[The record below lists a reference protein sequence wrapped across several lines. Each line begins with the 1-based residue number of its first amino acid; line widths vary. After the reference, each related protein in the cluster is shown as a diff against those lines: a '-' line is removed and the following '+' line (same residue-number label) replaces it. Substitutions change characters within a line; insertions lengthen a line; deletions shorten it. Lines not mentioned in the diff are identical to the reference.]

1 MKSHRLALNPGL
13 LLTMVTVLALLA
25 AACSAPQ
32 GDSLTVY
39 SGRSEDLVQP
49 LIDRFEE
56 ESGIDVT
63 VRYAGSADLA
73 ATILEEGD
81 ASPADVFFAQDPAS
95 LGSVALDGL
104 FTPLDDDILTQVPA
118 EFSDTDGAWVGVSG
132 RARVVVYDSTVV
144 DPASLPPT
152 EDGFTEPEWAG
163 RVGIAP
169 TNGSFLA
176 FVAAKILLDGEA
188 ATLAWLEG
196 MAANQA
202 PTFPKNS
209 AIVTAV
215 NQGQVETGLVNHYY
229 LLGALAEDP
238 EAVGR
243 NHFFT
248 TPTAGSLVMPA
259 GAGILASSNSAG
271 EAEEFVRFLLGSG
284 AQTYFADETFEYPL
298 IPGVPANS
306 RLPPLGQIAAPT
318 LDLSQLATTLDLATD
333 LVARAGLL

>member
-1 MKSHRLALNPGL
+1 MHRAVALILTLGL
-13 LLTMVTVLALLA
+13 IA
-25 AACSAPQ
+25 AACSA
-32 GDSLTVY
+32 DNERSLTVY
-39 SGRSEDLVQP
+39 SGRSEELVQP
-49 LIDRFEE
+49 LIDQFEE
-56 ESGIDVT
+56 ESGISVT

-81 ASPADVFFAQDPAS
+81 SSPADVFFAQDPAS

-104 FTPLDDDILTQVPA
+104 FAPLPEDILASVPTA
-118 EFSDTDGAWVGVSG
+118 FSDTDGMWVGLSG
-132 RARVVVYDSTVV
+132 RARTIVYDNSIINAST
-144 DPASLPPT
+144 LPPT
-152 EDGFTEPEWAG
+152 EDGLAAPEWAG

-202 PTFPKNS
+202 PTFPRNS

-215 NQGQVETGLVNHYY
+215 NGGQVQSGLVNHYY
-229 LLGALAEDP
+229 LLRALAEDP
-238 EAVGR
+238 GAVGR
-243 NHFFT
+243 NHFFS
-248 TPTAGSLVMPA
+248 TPTAGALVMPA
-259 GAGILASSNSAG
+259 GAGILASSQSTD
-271 EAEEFVRFLLGSG
+271 EAEEFIAFLLGTH

-298 IPGVPANS
+298 VPGVAADSQLPALDS
-306 RLPPLGQIAAPT
+306 IPAPD
-318 LDLSQLATTLDLATD
+318 LDLSLLATTLDTATD

>member
-1 MKSHRLALNPGL
+1 MKRAAALIAVLGL
-13 LLTMVTVLALLA
+13 MA
-25 AACSAPQ
+25 AACSTN
-32 GDSLTVY
+32 DSRTLTVY
-39 SGRSEDLVQP
+39 SGRSEELVQP
-49 LIDRFEE
+49 LIDEFQDV
-56 ESGIDVT
+56 SGIDVT

-104 FTPLDDDILTQVPA
+104 FAPLPEDILANVPST
-118 EFSDTDGAWVGVSG
+118 FSDSDGMWVGISG

-144 DPASLPPT
+144 DPATLPPT
-152 EDGFTEPEWAG
+152 EDGLTAPEWAG

-176 FVAAKILLDGEA
+176 FVSAKILLDGEA

-215 NQGQVETGLVNHYY
+215 NGGQVESGLVNHYY
-229 LLGALAEDP
+229 LLRALAENPD
-238 EAVGR
+238 AVGR

-248 TPTAGSLVMPA
+248 APTAGSLVMPA
-259 GAGILASSNSAG
+259 GTGVLASSTNAN
-271 EAEEFVRFLLGSG
+271 EAEEFIAFLLGAE
-284 AQTYFADETFEYPL
+284 AQAYFADETFEYPL
-298 IPGVPANS
+298 VPGVPASN
-306 RLPPLGQIAAPT
+306 RLPPIETIPSPI
-318 LDLSQLATTLDLATD
+318 LDLSELATTLDTATD

>member
-1 MKSHRLALNPGL
+1 MRRLTILVLVLGL
-13 LLTMVTVLALLA
+13 MA
-25 AACSAPQ
+25 AACSS
-32 GDSLTVY
+32 DDERSLTIY
-39 SGRSEDLVQP
+39 SGRSEELVQP
-49 LIDRFEE
+49 LIDQFVE

-81 ASPADVFFAQDPAS
+81 SSPADVFFAQDPAS

-104 FTPLDDDILTQVPA
+104 FAPLPESVLATVPST
-118 EFSDTDGAWVGVSG
+118 FSDTDGMWVGISG
-132 RARVVVYDSTVV
+132 RARTVVYDSTII
-144 DPASLPPT
+144 DPATLPPT
-152 EDGFTEPEWAG
+152 EDGLTDPEWAG

-176 FVAAKILLDGEA
+176 FVAAKILLDGED

-215 NQGQVETGLVNHYY
+215 NDGQVESGLVNHYY
-229 LLGALAEDP
+229 LLRALAEDP
-238 EAVGR
+238 DVVGR

-259 GAGILASSNSAG
+259 GIGMLASSTHTD
-271 EAEEFVRFLLGSG
+271 EAEEFIAFLLDTE

-298 IPGVPANS
+298 VPGIAANS
-306 RLPPLGQIAAPT
+306 QLPPLDTIPAPE
-318 LDLSQLATTLDLATD
+318 LDPSLLATTLDTATD

>member
-1 MKSHRLALNPGL
+1 MKRAAALILALGL
-13 LLTMVTVLALLA
+13 IA
-25 AACSAPQ
+25 AACSTD
-32 GDSLTVY
+32 DSGTLTVY
-39 SGRSEDLVQP
+39 SGRSEDLIQP
-49 LIDRFEE
+49 LIDRFQED
-56 ESGIDVT
+56 SGINVT

-81 ASPADVFFAQDPAS
+81 SSPADVFFAQDPAS
-95 LGSVALDGL
+95 LGAVALDGL
-104 FTPLDDDILTQVPA
+104 FATLPDDMLATVPATFSDDD
-118 EFSDTDGAWVGVSG
+118 GMWVGISG

-144 DPASLPPT
+144 DPTTLPPT
-152 EDGFTEPEWAG
+152 EDGLTAPQWAG
-163 RVGIAP
+163 SVGIAP

-196 MAANQA
+196 MAANRA

-215 NQGQVETGLVNHYY
+215 NGGQVESGLVNHYY
-229 LLGALAEDP
+229 LLRALAEDP
-238 EAVGR
+238 DAVGR

-248 TPTAGSLVMPA
+248 TPSAGSLVMPA
-259 GAGILASSNSAG
+259 GAGILASAAHSD
-271 EAEEFVRFLLGSG
+271 EASEFVAFLLSSD

-298 IPGVPANS
+298 VPGIAANS
-306 RLPPLGQIAAPT
+306 QLPPIDTIPAPE
-318 LDLSQLATTLDLATD
+318 LDLSLLATTLDTATD